1 MHENEQ
7 NQLDSFV
14 EEIELI
20 KSTRILPWWI
30 RAFSWLFLLTG
41 GSAVILLVLS
51 FFGVEMTL
59 SLYGMVANGPL
70 SLTGLLISVLF
81 ILKGIVAF
89 GLITKKEWADLLA
102 IVDAVTGILICI
114 YVMIVPLIFSG
125 RASSGLRL
133 ELVLLV
139 PYLLYFVRQRKK
151 SIDKI

>member
-30 RAFSWLFLLTG
+30 RAFSWLFLLIG
-41 GSAVILLVLS
+41 GSAVILLVCS
-51 FFGVEMTL
+51 FFGVEMML
-59 SLYGMVANGPL
+59 SLYGLVANGPL

-102 IVDAVTGILICI
+102 IVDAATGILICI
-114 YVMIVPLIFSG
+114 YVMIVPLISSE

-139 PYLLYFVRQRKK
+139 PYLLYFIKQRKN
-151 SIDKI
+151 STNSL